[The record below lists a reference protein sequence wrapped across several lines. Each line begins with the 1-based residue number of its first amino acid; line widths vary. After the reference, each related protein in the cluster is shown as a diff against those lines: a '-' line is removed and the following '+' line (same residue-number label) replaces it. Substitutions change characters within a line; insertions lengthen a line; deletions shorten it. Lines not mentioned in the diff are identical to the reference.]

1 MLHPT
6 GTDDVEVIGLL
17 DVVHMRVIVILEA
30 VLEVVPVVERPSTL
44 TSKASANPSIESGPP
59 CLAPLFR
66 FIGLVLRP
74 VFIDHLSYECHPCGI

>member
-30 VLEVVPVVERPSTL
+30 VLEVAPMVVDPNVK
-44 TSKASANPSIESGPP
+44 KASTNPSIESGPP
-59 CLAPLFR
+59 CLEPLLR
-66 FIGLVLRP
+66 FKG
-74 VFIDHLSYECHPCGI
+74 